1 MLSSII
7 LTALFS
13 VATVFALPQP
23 LPAQSTAK
31 STTEVTYYQGESTSD
46 SCGLEAVSSGNITS
60 GVCNTAYTYAI
71 TVQPLADRDC
81 EYVLWEGSSNCGP
94 DATQKSKSLLPAG
107 GHPVCVTTGVLDGGK
122 FEHASGKL
130 RCNIDIN

>member
-1 MLSSII
+1 MLSPII
-7 LTALFS
+7 LTTLFS
-13 VATVFALPQP
+13 VATVLARPQP
-23 LPAQSTAK
+23 LPAQSTTRY
-31 STTEVTYYQGESTSD
+31 TTDVTYYQGESTSD

-60 GVCNTAYTYAI
+60 GVCNTAYTYALTI
-71 TVQPLADRDC
+71 QPLADRDC
-81 EYVLWEGSSNCGP
+81 EYVLWEGSSTCGSE
-94 DATQKSKSLLPAG
+94 ATQKSKSFLPAD